1 MQMHVRHWPIIREAS
16 AGLRRDERK
25 TGTIRLPVDDTSYFN
40 RARDLRRGGRR
51 GAVGDG
57 ENKTIS
63 GKMVGGRKEKKREG
77 EREREVCIVMSR
89 VRKDKQS
96 VAVRA
101 SAHCIHVRDLDDAS
115 SPRPGA
121 TRKSVIRPA
130 L

>member
-77 EREREVCIVMSR
+77 EREGGMHRNESR
-89 VRKDKQS
+89 SQGQAERGGAGQCTLHSCPRSRRCVLS
-96 VAVRA
+96 A
-101 SAHCIHVRDLDDAS
+101 SGGD
-115 SPRPGA
+115 P
-121 TRKSVIRPA
+121 
-130 L
+130 